1 MKSKERKGSRTLEQK
16 NKKTYK
22 TKGSQLSKHTF
33 YERDSI
39 EDVVQAI

>member
-1 MKSKERKGSRTLEQK
+1 MKSKERKGSLTLEQK
-16 NKKTYK
+16 KKKTYK